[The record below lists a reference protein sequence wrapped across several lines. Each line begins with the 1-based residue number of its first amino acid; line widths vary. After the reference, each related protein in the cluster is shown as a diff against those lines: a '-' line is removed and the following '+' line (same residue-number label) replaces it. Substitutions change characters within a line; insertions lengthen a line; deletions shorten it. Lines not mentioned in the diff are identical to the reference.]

1 MSLTRRPRYSGKRK
15 LDNTCKILVV
25 EDEIFVAIEIEYA
38 IRELGHE
45 PVGIA
50 ADRASAVD
58 LGKGA
63 DVALVD
69 LNLRDGATGIEI
81 GRDLANRHD
90 VTILFMTAN
99 PSQLGDGVPG
109 TLGVIAKPVA
119 DSELRAA
126 IRYAVA
132 RHNEHVDAEPPARLQ
147 LFMTQ
152 GETGRR
158 AHRSD

>member
-1 MSLTRRPRYSGKRK
+1 M
-15 LDNTCKILVV
+15 DNTCKILVV

-50 ADRASAVD
+50 AERASALD

-63 DVALVD
+63 DIALVD
-69 LNLRDGATGIEI
+69 LNLRDGATGVEI

-90 VTILFMTAN
+90 VTVLFMTAN
-99 PSQLGDGVPG
+99 PSQLGNGVPG

-132 RHNEHVDAEPPARLQ
+132 RHYEHVDAEPPARLQ
-147 LFMTQ
+147 LFGTDKNSGMP
-152 GETGRR
+152 
-158 AHRSD
+158 AHG

>member
-1 MSLTRRPRYSGKRK
+1 
-15 LDNTCKILVV
+15 LDNSCKILVV

-38 IRELGHE
+38 ICELGHE

-50 ADRASAVD
+50 ADRARALD
-58 LGKGA
+58 LGKDA
-63 DVALVD
+63 EVALVD
-69 LNLRDGATGIEI
+69 LNLRDGATGVEI
-81 GRDLANRHD
+81 GRELAGRHD
-90 VTILFMTAN
+90 VTVLFMTAN

-132 RHNEHVDAEPPARLQ
+132 CHNRHVDAEPPARLQ
-147 LFMTQ
+147 LFMPGQ
-152 GETGRR
+152 NSSKDLHG
-158 AHRSD
+158 